1 MCVTATKRRSLGV
14 ALLLVT
20 CVACGGKPP
29 PEPPCP
35 VPASPAL
42 RSVASQS
49 TPFDSA
55 FAAAGS
61 EFRVPPSLLKAI
73 AWVETRWHMVRGT
86 EEFPGMPPAFGVM
99 GLRGEQ
105 LGRGAAMARVPIAA
119 ARVDPVANIRS
130 AAALLDAYATVA
142 AIDRSRAEA
151 WASVVVRFSGIVVP
165 EGRTAYTRQVDR
177 VLPADRRLLG
187 PTSSTPAAGPCPP
200 PPPPPP
206 LDRDYA
212 PAVWRPSPN
221 FNNRPTDSTG
231 LVHVVIIHTCEGSYT
246 GCWSWLVNPVSQV
259 SAHYVVDEEGTEI
272 SQLVREP
279 KRAFHIAA
287 LYDCALNRGHACA
300 LNGVQSNH
308 FTVGVEHAGFAS
320 QDSFP
325 ATQLAASAALVCDV
339 TRRLDIPRDRQHIV
353 AHGQLQPH
361 NRTDPG
367 PHWPWIPYLH
377 RVQAD
382 CGELVVDDSAEFNA
396 PGAALASLPATWAF
410 SVSTPDYYGGGYR
423 FASTAPDAGD
433 SAVFSFHL
441 DSAGRRAVDARWT
454 GGTNRSTRA
463 EYVVIDARGATLA
476 TVRVDQRSNGG
487 TWQPLG
493 VWDFPAGWNRVALL
507 RRDSSGAVVVADA
520 VRIRR
525 K

>member
-1 MCVTATKRRSLGV
+1 MCVTATERRWRGA
-14 ALLLVT
+14 ALALAT
-20 CVACGGKPP
+20 CVACNPPP

-35 VPASPAL
+35 LRASPTL

-55 FAAAGS
+55 FAAAGA

-73 AWVETRWHMVRGT
+73 AWVETRWHMVQGT
-86 EEFPGMPPAFGVM
+86 EEFPGVPPAFGVM
-99 GLRGEQ
+99 ALRGEQ
-105 LGRGAAMARVPIAA
+105 LGRGSVMARVTVEA
-119 ARVDPVANIRS
+119 ARRDPVANIRA
-130 AAALLDAYATVA
+130 AAALLDAYASVA
-142 AIDRSRAEA
+142 EIDRSRPEA
-151 WASVVVRFSGIVVP
+151 WASVVVRFSGIAVP
-165 EGRTAYTRQVDR
+165 EGRAAYTRQVDR
-177 VLPADRRLLG
+177 VLPPGARLLG
-187 PTSSTPAAGPCPP
+187 PAATATPTAGPCPP

-212 PAVWRPSPN
+212 PALWRPSPN
-221 FNNRPTDSTG
+221 FNDRPTDSTG
-231 LVHVVIIHTCEGSYT
+231 LAHVVIIHTCEGGYT
-246 GCWSWLVNPVSQV
+246 GCWSWLVNPISQV

-287 LYDCALNRGHACA
+287 LYDCDLNRAHACT

-308 FTVGVEHAGFAS
+308 FTVGIEHAGFAS

-325 ATQLAASAALVCDV
+325 FTQLAASAALACDV

-367 PHWPWIPYLH
+367 PHWPWIAYLH

-382 CGELVVDDSAEFNA
+382 CGELVVDDTSEFNA
-396 PGAALASLPATWAF
+396 QKAVVSLPEAWSFA
-410 SVSTPDYYGGGYR
+410 VAAPDYYGAGYH
-423 FASTAPDAGD
+423 FATTAPDAVD
-433 SAVFSFHL
+433 SAVFSFRL
-441 DSAGRRAVDARWT
+441 DSAGRHAVDARWT
-454 GGTNRSTRA
+454 SGTNRSPRA
-463 EYVVIDARGATLA
+463 EYAVIDAGGATLA
-476 TVRVDQRSNGG
+476 TVRVDQRTDGG
-487 TWQPLG
+487 RWQPLG
-493 VWDFPAGWNRVALL
+493 TWTFPAGWNRVALL

-525 K
+525 